1 MAGIIVKIIILKKA
15 KARNIFT
22 TGIFNI
28 VEYTVD
34 LDGLKGTEN
43 NKNIPDNN

>member
-1 MAGIIVKIIILKKA
+1 MAGVVVEVIILRKA

-28 VEYTVD
+28 VGYTVD
-34 LDGLKGTEN
+34 LDGLKGTED
-43 NKNIPDNN
+43 NKDILDDD

>member
-1 MAGIIVKIIILKKA
+1 MAGVVVEVVILRKA

-28 VEYTVD
+28 VEYIVD
-34 LDGLKGTEN
+34 LDSLEGTEDD
-43 NKNIPDNN
+43 ILDNN

>member
-1 MAGIIVKIIILKKA
+1 MAGIIIKVIILRKA

-28 VEYTVD
+28 IGYIIN
-34 LDGLKGTEN
+34 LNGLKGT
-43 NKNIPDNN
+43 KDDKDILDNN

>member
-1 MAGIIVKIIILKKA
+1 VAGIVVKVVILKKA

-28 VEYTVD
+28 VGYIID
-34 LDGLKGTEN
+34 LDGLKGTEDDRD
-43 NKNIPDNN
+43 ILDDN

>member
-1 MAGIIVKIIILKKA
+1 VAGVVVEVVILKKA

-28 VEYTVD
+28 VGYIID
-34 LDGLKGTEN
+34 LDGLKGIKN
-43 NKNIPDNN
+43 DKNILNNN

>member
-1 MAGIIVKIIILKKA
+1 VAGVVVEVVILRKA

-28 VEYTVD
+28 VEYIVD
-34 LDGLKGTEN
+34 LDSLEGTEDD
-43 NKNIPDNN
+43 ILDNN